1 MQEFI
6 LLNDAHWVIVNKP
19 ALMPTQP
26 DPTGEPSLLEQLE
39 NFLKQP
45 LHIIHRLDRVA
56 SGIVVLAKTQTAA
69 ASLSEQFRQKDT
81 LKTYLAVVEKCPSEP
96 SGTLIHFLKKNAKTN
111 TSQVFDN
118 KVKDSKKAELR
129 YILRGGTDRYFL
141 LEIELLTGRHHQ
153 IRAQLG
159 KIGCPIKGDV
169 KYGAKR
175 SNKNRAI
182 HLHAHQ
188 LTLRHPQTN
197 DVITLR
203 AMPDVTDTLWQ
214 YCMNLI

>member
-6 LLNDAHWVIVNKP
+6 ILNDAYWVVVNKP

-26 DPTGEPSLLEQLE
+26 DPTGELSLLEQLE
-39 NFLKQP
+39 KFLKQP
-45 LHIIHRLDRVA
+45 LFIIHRLDRVA
-56 SGIVVLAKTQTAA
+56 SGIVVLAKTHAA
-69 ASLSEQFRQKDT
+69 AANLSEQFRQKHT
-81 LKTYLAVVEKCPSEP
+81 LKVYLAIVEKCPSEH
-96 SGTLIHFLKKNAKTN
+96 SGTLVHFLKKNAKTN
-111 TSQVFDN
+111 TSQAFF
-118 KVKDSKKAELR
+118 KEVKDSKKAELQ

-141 LEIELLTGRHHQ
+141 LGIELLTGRHHQ

-182 HLHAHQ
+182 YLHAYQ
-188 LTLRHPQTN
+188 LTIRHPQTN
-197 DVITLR
+197 ELVTLR
-203 AMPDVTDTLWQ
+203 AMPDITDTLWQ
-214 YCMNLI
+214 YCMNLT